1 MKVLRVVIAT
11 NQINRKNSVFTDS
24 SLEDAAKQINI
35 SDGIPQLHSHDWTRL
50 LGWTVR
56 AWTERRGKVL
66 ELVVETHCPE
76 TTDEYMEVE
85 KRYTQYWKKQQD
97 EKTRPFLEYLSSDEH
112 SGCSLIS
119 DLSCVYIKGSNI
131 LFSAFDTLS
140 EKLDDDR
147 LLLLDRFVPVG
158 DGFIESGQ
166 YLLVPHRCFRQSY
179 SLCNHLNS
187 EFFGA
192 LARAKRNHPNLK
204 IRLRLDEHIVGIP
217 ESLEKYEELDYWW
230 GPKYK
235 EDPNKIDYGVTVHG
249 PTKYDVMY
257 GRLKQTEFWWY
268 GKEKRTFEMEEVLEY
283 PTRVNVAEGAKV
295 GMRFIHSIFDPET
308 KRPFHLDGAVRLY
321 EDDLFEIRKYTT
333 INKFGKNA
341 IRLKLWQIDGDMSVE
356 NWFTLINTFFLN
368 NFTIA
373 EYFGINYENMQ

>member
-179 SLCNHLNS
+179 SL
-187 EFFGA
+187 
-192 LARAKRNHPNLK
+192 
-204 IRLRLDEHIVGIP
+204 
-217 ESLEKYEELDYWW
+217 
-230 GPKYK
+230 
-235 EDPNKIDYGVTVHG
+235 
-249 PTKYDVMY
+249 
-257 GRLKQTEFWWY
+257 
-268 GKEKRTFEMEEVLEY
+268 EY